1 MTTVDLPLSDSHGA
15 RYDGTSTTHTSQCTL
30 CEAHCGIQV
39 TVTDGKVSR
48 IQGNSEDVFSHGYIC
63 PKATAMGGLHED
75 PDRLRT
81 PMRRMGDTF
90 EPVSWQ
96 EAFSDIGTRLRRVRK
111 SHGNQAVGMYLGNP
125 AAHSSAAIYGLLLRA
140 ALMTPNFFSA
150 SSIDQMPHEYAAW
163 KVFGSNVLVPI
174 TDIDRTQRLVILGAN
189 PAVSNGSLS
198 VMPGAKRRIKAL
210 RDRGGTVVVIDPRRT
225 ETAKLADAHI
235 AVRPGGDLY
244 LLLGMLH
251 VLINENLCDTA
262 AIARQSVGLAQLRRL
277 VAAASP
283 EAVAARA
290 GVDAETIYAL
300 ARDHAAAES
309 AALYCRIGVCQQET
323 GTLVSWLVMVINAVT
338 GNLDR
343 AGGTMFST
351 PVMDVPRLAKY
362 IPAGHGAWTDRSGRY
377 KSFRGELPAVVI
389 ADEILTAG
397 KGQIKAMIT
406 CAGNP
411 VSSIPQKG
419 RLDQA
424 LASLDLYV
432 AVDMYITE
440 TSRHADYILPPVSP
454 LEREDVGLLLPVFGV
469 RNNVRYQ
476 HRTFEPPADGKD
488 DWEILSLLMIELLPA
503 PLRQMAAA
511 GRKPLF
517 AAISPLRMASI
528 ALAAGPY
535 GWIRKGRKGIS
546 MRRLRDSVGGL
557 DLGPLRPRLREVIAT
572 RDRKVQ
578 LAPDEFIAAAAALL
592 DEPTS
597 PPTAYDFQLIG
608 RRQLRSN
615 NSWLHN
621 VPSMTSGSNQCTLHM
636 NSVDAK
642 VRGLTEG
649 DMVEVTSDIGKIA
662 VPVHISDDMRPGTV
676 SVPHG
681 WGHRNTGWR
690 HADSLPGANVNDL
703 HNPERVDT
711 FTGTAA
717 VNNTW
722 VAVAATAVAVEG
734 NLLPR

>member
-1 MTTVDLPLSDSHGA
+1 MTTVDLHLADTHGA
-15 RYDGTSTTHTSQCTL
+15 RAGGTRTTHTQCSL

-39 TVTDGKVSR
+39 TVADGKIAR
-48 IQGNSEDVFSHGYIC
+48 IQGNPDDVFSSGYIC
-63 PKATAMGGLHED
+63 PKATAMGGLHDD

-81 PMRRMGDTF
+81 PVRRVGDTF

-96 EAFSDIGTRLRRVRK
+96 EALADIGTRLRRVRK
-111 SHGNQAVGMYLGNP
+111 DHGNRAFGMYLGNP
-125 AAHSSAAIYGLLLRA
+125 AAHSSGAIYGLLLRA

-198 VMPGAKRRIKAL
+198 IMPGAKRRIKAI

-235 AVRPGGDLY
+235 AVLPGGDLY

-262 AIARQSVGLAQLRRL
+262 AIATQSAGLAQLRRL
-277 VAAASP
+277 VADASP

-290 GVDAETIYAL
+290 GVDPDVIYTL

-309 AALYCRIGVCQQET
+309 AALYCRIGICQQET

-362 IPAGHGAWTDRSGRY
+362 IPAGHGAWTDRSGHH
-377 KSFRGELPAVVI
+377 KSFRGELPAVII
-389 ADEILTAG
+389 ADEILTEG
-397 KGQIKAMIT
+397 EGQIKAMIT

-424 LASLDLYV
+424 MASLDLYV

-454 LEREDVGLLLPVFGV
+454 LEREDVGLLLPVFNV
-469 RNNVRYQ
+469 RNNVRYH

-488 DWEILSLLMIELLPA
+488 DWEILSLLMLELLPA
-503 PLRQMAAA
+503 PLRQLVAPV
-511 GRKPLF
+511 RKPLI
-517 AAISPLRMASI
+517 AAINPLRMAGI
-528 ALAAGPY
+528 ALAIGPY

-546 MRRLRDSVGGL
+546 IRRLRDSAGGL

-578 LAPDEFIAAAAALL
+578 LAPDEFITAAAALL
-592 DEPTS
+592 DGPGGQTS
-597 PPTAYDFQLIG
+597 AYDLQLIG

-636 NSVDAK
+636 HSNDAK
-642 VRGLTEG
+642 DRGLSEG
-649 DMVEVTSDIGKIA
+649 DTVQVTSDIGKIE
-662 VPVHISDDMRPGTV
+662 VPLHISDDMRPGTV

-690 HADSLPGANVNDL
+690 HADSLSGANVNDL
-703 HNPERVDT
+703 HDPKRVDT

-722 VAVAATAVAVEG
+722 VAVAASTV
-734 NLLPR
+734 R

>member
-1 MTTVDLPLSDSHGA
+1 MTTVDLPLSDSRGA
-15 RYDGTSTTHTSQCTL
+15 STTHTSQCTL
-30 CEAHCGIQV
+30 CEAHCGIRI
-39 TVTDGKVSR
+39 TVTDAKVSR
-48 IQGNSEDVFSHGYIC
+48 IQGNPDDVFSHGYIC
-63 PKATAMGGLHED
+63 PKATAMGGLHDD

-81 PMRRMGDTF
+81 PMRRVGDAF
-90 EPVSWQ
+90 EPVSWP
-96 EAFSDIGTRLRRVRK
+96 EALTDIGTRLRRIRK
-111 SHGNQAVGMYLGNP
+111 VHGKQAVGMYLGNP

-150 SSIDQMPHEYAAW
+150 SSIDQMPHEFAAW
-163 KVFGSNVLVPI
+163 KVFGSNVLIPI

-198 VMPGAKRRIKAL
+198 VMPGAKRRIKAV

-225 ETAKLADAHI
+225 ETAKLADAHV

-262 AIARQSVGLAQLRRL
+262 AIARQSVGLPQLRRL
-277 VAAASP
+277 VADASP

-290 GVDAETIYAL
+290 GVDAQTIYAL
-300 ARDHAAAES
+300 ARDHAAADS
-309 AALYCRIGVCQQET
+309 AALYCRIGICHQET

-351 PVMDVPRLAKY
+351 PAADVPRVAKY
-362 IPAGHGAWTDRSGRY
+362 MPAGYGAWTDRSGHY
-377 KSFRGELPAVVI
+377 KSFRGELPAVVM
-389 ADEILTAG
+389 ADEILAAG
-397 KGQIKAMIT
+397 EGQIKAMIT

-424 LASLDLYV
+424 MASLDLYV
-432 AVDMYITE
+432 AIDMYVTE
-440 TSRHADYILPPVSP
+440 TSRHADYILPPASP
-454 LEREDVGLLLPVFGV
+454 LEREDVGLLLPVFSV
-469 RNNVRYQ
+469 RNNIRYQ
-476 HRTFEPPADGKD
+476 HRTFEPPAGAKD
-488 DWEILSLLMIELLPA
+488 DWEILCLLMLELLPTPIRTMVA
-503 PLRQMAAA
+503 P
-511 GRKPLF
+511 GRERLV
-517 AAISPLRMASI
+517 AAINPLRMAAIS
-528 ALAAGPY
+528 LATGPY

-546 MRRLRDSVGGL
+546 MRQLRDSAGGL

-592 DEPTS
+592 DS
-597 PPTAYDFQLIG
+597 PAGPESAYDLQLIG

-621 VPSMTSGSNQCTLHM
+621 VSSMTSGSNQCTLHM
-636 NSVDAK
+636 HPDDAK
-642 VRGLTEG
+642 NRGLAEG
-649 DMVEVTSDIGKIA
+649 DTVQVTSDIGKIE
-662 VPVHISDDMRPGTV
+662 VPLHISDDMRPGTV

-703 HNPERVDT
+703 HDPARVDT

-717 VNNTW
+717 LNNTW
-722 VAVAATAVAVEG
+722 VSVTATAIAVEDDA
-734 NLLPR
+734 LQR

>member
-1 MTTVDLPLSDSHGA
+1 MTTVDLPLSDSRGA
-15 RYDGTSTTHTSQCTL
+15 STTHTSQCTL
-30 CEAHCGIQV
+30 CEAHCGIRI
-39 TVTDGKVSR
+39 TVTDAKVSR
-48 IQGNSEDVFSHGYIC
+48 IQGNPDDVFSHGYIC
-63 PKATAMGGLHED
+63 PKATAMGGLHDD

-81 PMRRMGDTF
+81 PMRRVGDAF
-90 EPVSWQ
+90 EPVSWP
-96 EAFSDIGTRLRRVRK
+96 EALTDIGTRLRRIRK
-111 SHGNQAVGMYLGNP
+111 VHGKQAVGMYLGNP

-150 SSIDQMPHEYAAW
+150 SSIDQMPHEFAAW
-163 KVFGSNVLVPI
+163 KVFGSNVLIPI

-198 VMPGAKRRIKAL
+198 VMPGAKRRIKAV

-225 ETAKLADAHI
+225 ETAKLADAHV

-262 AIARQSVGLAQLRRL
+262 AIARQSVGLPQLRRL
-277 VAAASP
+277 VADASP

-290 GVDAETIYAL
+290 GVDAQTIYAL
-300 ARDHAAAES
+300 ARDHAAADS
-309 AALYCRIGVCQQET
+309 AALYCRIGICHQET

-351 PVMDVPRLAKY
+351 PAADVPRVAKY
-362 IPAGHGAWTDRSGRY
+362 IPAGYGAWTDRSGHY
-377 KSFRGELPAVVI
+377 KSFRGELPAVVM
-389 ADEILTAG
+389 ADEILAAG
-397 KGQIKAMIT
+397 EGQIKAMIT

-424 LASLDLYV
+424 MASLDLYV
-432 AVDMYITE
+432 AIDMYVTE
-440 TSRHADYILPPVSP
+440 TSRHADYILPPASP
-454 LEREDVGLLLPVFGV
+454 LEREDVGLLLPVFSV
-469 RNNVRYQ
+469 RNNIRYQ
-476 HRTFEPPADGKD
+476 HRTFEPPAGAKD
-488 DWEILSLLMIELLPA
+488 DWEILSLLMLELLPTPIRTMVA
-503 PLRQMAAA
+503 P
-511 GRKPLF
+511 GRERLV
-517 AAISPLRMASI
+517 AAINPLRMAAIS
-528 ALAAGPY
+528 LATGPY

-546 MRRLRDSVGGL
+546 MRQLRDSAGGL

-592 DEPTS
+592 DS
-597 PPTAYDFQLIG
+597 PAGPESAYDLQLIG

-621 VPSMTSGSNQCTLHM
+621 LPSMTSGSNQCTLHM
-636 NSVDAK
+636 HPDDATN
-642 VRGLTEG
+642 RGLAEG
-649 DMVEVTSDIGKIA
+649 DTVQVTSDIGKIE
-662 VPVHISDDMRPGTV
+662 VPLHISDDMRPGTV

-703 HNPERVDT
+703 HDPARVDT

-717 VNNTW
+717 LNNTW
-722 VAVAATAVAVEG
+722 VSVTATAIAVEDDA
-734 NLLPR
+734 LQR

>member
-1 MTTVDLPLSDSHGA
+1 MTTVDLHLSDHSVRA
-15 RYDGTSTTHTSQCTL
+15 DGTSTTHTQCSL

-39 TVTDGKVSR
+39 TVADGKVAR
-48 IQGNSEDVFSHGYIC
+48 IQGNPDDVFSHGYIC
-63 PKATAMGGLHED
+63 PKATAMGGLHDD

-81 PMRRMGDTF
+81 PMRRVGNDF
-90 EPVSWQ
+90 EPVSWE
-96 EAFSDIGTRLRRVRK
+96 EAFADIGTRLRRIRK
-111 SHGNQAVGMYLGNP
+111 EHGNQAVGMYLGNP

-163 KVFGSNVLVPI
+163 RVFGSNVLIPI

-198 VMPGAKRRIKAL
+198 VMPGAKRRIKAV

-262 AIARQSVGLAQLRRL
+262 AITRQSVGLPQLRRL
-277 VAAASP
+277 VAGASP

-290 GVDAETIYAL
+290 GVDADTIYAL

-309 AALYCRIGVCQQET
+309 AALYCRIGICHQET

-351 PVMDVPRLAKY
+351 PVMDVPRVAKY
-362 IPAGHGAWTDRSGRY
+362 IPAGHGAWTDRSGHY
-377 KSFRGELPAVVI
+377 KSFRGELPAI
-389 ADEILTAG
+389 TMADEILTAG
-397 KGQIKAMIT
+397 EGQIKAMIT

-424 LASLDLYV
+424 MESLDLYV
-432 AVDMYITE
+432 AIDMYITE
-440 TSRHADYILPPVSP
+440 TSRHADYILPPASP
-454 LEREDVGLLLPVFGV
+454 LEREDVGLLLTVFSV

-476 HRTFEPPADGKD
+476 HRTFEPPPGTKD
-488 DWEILSLLMIELLPA
+488 DWEILSLLMLELLPT
-503 PLRQMAAA
+503 PLRQMVAPVH
-511 GRKPLF
+511 KPLLR
-517 AAISPLRMASI
+517 AVSPLRMAAIS
-528 ALAAGPY
+528 LATGPY
-535 GWIRKGRKGIS
+535 GWIRKGRKGIT
-546 MRRLRDSVGGL
+546 LRQLRNSAGGL
-557 DLGPLRPRLREVIAT
+557 DLGPLRPRLREVIGT

-578 LAPDEFIAAAAALL
+578 LAPDEFIEAAAALL
-592 DEPTS
+592 DGPAGPTS
-597 PPTAYDFQLIG
+597 AYDLQLIG

-615 NSWLHN
+615 NSWMHN

-636 NSVDAK
+636 HSNDAK
-642 VRGLTEG
+642 VRGLAEG

-662 VPVHISDDMRPGTV
+662 VPLHISDDMRPGTV

-703 HNPERVDT
+703 HDPKRVDT

-722 VAVAATAVAVEG
+722 VAVAASTALDAA
-734 NLLPR
+734 PTA